1 VRGGKEVT
9 VRSQVSMGTYSLHKG
24 LVIEKITVLGLH
36 GAGRDLN
43 IQVDGAEATA
53 VVASPYFAGADEEE
67 DAVEDGKRSVK
78 MEVGGLALPL
88 GRSFTMTWNMHIE
101 A

>member
-1 VRGGKEVT
+1 
-9 VRSQVSMGTYSLHKG
+9 MGYLEGEKHKG
-24 LVIEKITVLGLH
+24 FQEKIF
-36 GAGRDLN
+36 N
-43 IQVDGAEATA
+43 
-53 VVASPYFAGADEEE
+53 
-67 DAVEDGKRSVK
+67 EDGKRSVT